1 MSTRNWENTVSLE
14 VTVPI
19 NVREYWSVR
28 LSCAVNMLGKLPATL
43 DKKSCANKV
52 LGGRAP
58 CNTPM

>member
-1 MSTRNWENTVSLE
+1 MSLE